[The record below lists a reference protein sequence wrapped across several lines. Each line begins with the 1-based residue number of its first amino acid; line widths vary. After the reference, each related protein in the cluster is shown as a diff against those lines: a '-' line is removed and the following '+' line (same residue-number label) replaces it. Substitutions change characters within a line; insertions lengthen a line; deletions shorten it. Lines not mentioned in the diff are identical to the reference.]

1 MHEEELTIERERERA
16 VCGGWWGVGC
26 GKGGEGRERER
37 ERERPKCNN
46 SASQLDFLQGHG
58 RAKVFEKT
66 CRVCYGIRADHRAC
80 EVGVV
85 G

>member
-1 MHEEELTIERERERA
+1 MHEEELTIERERERERERC
-16 VCGGWWGVGC
+16 VVGGGVWE
-26 GKGGEGRERER
+26 GGEGRERET
-37 ERERPKCNN
+37 PKCNN

>member
-1 MHEEELTIERERERA
+1 MHEEELTIERERERERERC
-16 VCGGWWGVGC
+16 VVGGGGWGVG
-26 GKGGEGRERER
+26 GRRRERER
-37 ERERPKCNN
+37 ETPKCNN

-66 CRVCYGIRADHRAC
+66 CRVCYGIRADHRGC